1 MDVSSSR
8 CRSEVVFPHAANV
21 VLGLGVMVI
30 ALVGCANQTIRI
42 KAVDATTGKPLAG
55 VTTEWREHRH
65 QMFLPVT
72 HYGPT
77 NLSPSDQDGFIE
89 LHSFHRN
96 WLSAFV
102 FSRPGYSTLY
112 STYAGGYLNFG
123 TNVTFCTNG
132 IFATEFLFNDDP
144 KMAVKSN
151 GCFLLPIPR

>member
-1 MDVSSSR
+1 MKPKFLSV
-8 CRSEVVFPHAANV
+8 ANL
-21 VLGLGVMVI
+21 VLGLGVLVI
-30 ALVGCANQTIRI
+30 ALAGCANQAIHIT
-42 KAVDATTGKPLAG
+42 AVDATTGKPLAG
-55 VTTEWREHRH
+55 VATEGREHRH

-72 HYGPT
+72 HYGPI
-77 NLSPSDQDGFIE
+77 NLPSSDQDGLIE

-102 FSRPGYSTLY
+102 FSRAGYSTLY
-112 STYAGGYLNFG
+112 GTYAGGYLNFG

-151 GCFLLPIPR
+151 GCFLLPMPK

>member
-1 MDVSSSR
+1 MKPKFLS
-8 CRSEVVFPHAANV
+8 AANL
-21 VLGLGVMVI
+21 VLGLGVLVI
-30 ALVGCANQTIRI
+30 ALVGCANQAIRI

-65 QMFLPVT
+65 QMFRPVT

-77 NLSPSDQDGFIE
+77 NLPLSDQDGLIE
-89 LHSFHRN
+89 LRDFHPN

-112 STYAGGYLNFG
+112 GTYSGGYLNFG
-123 TNVTFCTNG
+123 TNVTYCTNG

-144 KMAVKSN
+144 KMAIKSN
-151 GCFLLPIPR
+151 GFFLLPMPK